1 MLDKDTSLNGSMH
14 QFTLTVSC
22 DRRQNSIHHYTAS
35 LIFSMAMARTAW
47 KNCPLTVQTSNSCQI
62 RYCQAI

>member
-14 QFTLTVSC
+14 HSTLIVSC
-22 DRRQNSIHHYTAS
+22 DRRQNSNHHYMAS
-35 LIFSMAMARTAW
+35 LNFCMATAKTAW
-47 KNCPLTVQTSNSCQI
+47 NNCPLTVQTSNACQI